1 MDSSGSGVPSIQPW
15 KNPNKS
21 VTEVELSKS
30 LALLGFG
37 SWTSLEPSNYKNK
50 ENRISRL
57 QFYFIRS
64 LTKLK
69 YYTFCGLGNL

>member
-50 ENRISRL
+50 ENKFCDINHI
-57 QFYFIRS
+57 IRS
-64 LTKLK
+64 LA
-69 YYTFCGLGNL
+69 NL